1 MNKNQ
6 LKVSLT
12 SDTNVGATVNPAKVN
27 EDLKLF
33 DFFGH
38 LFHEPLRS
46 RSGSADADSFDP

>member
-12 SDTNVGATVNPAKVN
+12 SDTNVGAAVNTAKVN

-38 LFHEPLRS
+38 LFHEPLWS
-46 RSGSADADSFDP
+46 